1 MKFNLTNVTEIDIAH
16 QASPHISS
24 IPFHQFKRIFLRW
37 RGVSREKSLARS
49 LSRGVSH
56 KESLAR
62 SLLGGVSR
70 KESLARSL
78 SRGDSREETL
88 ARSLSRGV
96 SCEESLVRNSLS
108 RSSPASV
115 LYSFSLTQ
123 KTTLLLF
130 SLPPYCKSRGLRS
143 KLIVASLI
151 IRCLS
156 SSLFVVVGCAVL
168 RHAISSSFSRLLYE
182 QRTEV
187 QVDCCV
193 VMIVCCLLPLWFVIV
208 ASWFVVC
215 VVVGCAVVRHAV
227 PSRIS
232 TSFSRLP

>member
-1 MKFNLTNVTEIDIAH
+1 VRRLSQGD
-16 QASPHISS
+16 
-24 IPFHQFKRIFLRW
+24 
-37 RGVSREKSLARS
+37 SRE
-49 LSRGVSH
+49 
-56 KESLAR
+56 ESLAR
-62 SLLGGVSR
+62 SLLRGVSR
-70 KESLARSL
+70 EEQSLAKLPRKCTL
-78 SRGDSREETL
+78 FLFIDS
-88 ARSLSRGV
+88 
-96 SCEESLVRNSLS
+96 
-108 RSSPASV
+108 
-115 LYSFSLTQ
+115 

-193 VMIVCCLLPLWFVIV
+193 VMIV
-208 ASWFVVC
+208 
-215 VVVGCAVVRHAV
+215 
-227 PSRIS
+227 
-232 TSFSRLP
+232 

>member
-1 MKFNLTNVTEIDIAH
+1 MRRLSQGD
-16 QASPHISS
+16 
-24 IPFHQFKRIFLRW
+24 
-37 RGVSREKSLARS
+37 SRE
-49 LSRGVSH
+49 
-56 KESLAR
+56 ESLAR
-62 SLLGGVSR
+62 SLLRGVSR
-70 KESLARSL
+70 EEQSLAKLPRKCTL
-78 SRGDSREETL
+78 FLFIDS
-88 ARSLSRGV
+88 
-96 SCEESLVRNSLS
+96 
-108 RSSPASV
+108 
-115 LYSFSLTQ
+115 

-130 SLPPYCKSRGLRS
+130 SLPPYCRSRGLRS